1 MDKLNHKELLKAGVH
16 FGHLTRKWNPKMAEY
31 IFMEQN
37 GIHLIDLN
45 RTIDCAFTAVTS
57 LKNIVKSGRKVMFVA
72 TKKQAKDYVSK
83 IAKKLNMPFVT
94 ERWLGGMLTNFS
106 TIRKSLKK
114 LSSYE
119 NQMNSENF
127 ESDFRKKEKLT
138 ISREKAKLEK
148 VLGGITSLSRIPAA
162 IFIVDIK
169 FEEIALKEAKKLNLP
184 IYGLVDTNS
193 NPNLVDFPIPAN
205 DDSFN
210 SISFLL
216 DYVAKGIQEGLD
228 EREKLKEEIRI
239 KEEKEAALKEK
250 EVTEQAMKEK
260 KETLKSKKS

>member
-148 VLGGITSLSRIPAA
+148 VLGGITSLTRIPAA

-169 FEEIALKEAKKLNLP
+169 FEEIALNEAKKLNLP

-193 NPNLVDFPIPAN
+193 DPNLVDFPIPAN

-216 DYVAKGIQEGLD
+216 DYVAKGIQEGLN

-250 EVTEQAMKEK
+250 EATEQAMKEK